1 MADFGVT
8 EDGHPDEVMLPPS
21 HGSGEQASRA
31 SDRSQ
36 SMNSGNLNDRNK
48 PPTNGLPPRPMQP
61 PSRPAAQPSRPPHT
75 PNQQPQHQ
83 QHQRPGATFQG
94 RPNPQ
99 QQQLSRPPSHM
110 NTAAQQGVT
119 SNKVMTPP
127 PNAAPRPPHPA
138 NVPNRAA
145 NEPAT
150 FFSARSMKDMPE
162 NVDPAT
168 AVAKQVFDPHAE
180 SPSIRKTPGI
190 DHKSSKPLSKSG
202 VHVQPVKRD
211 LDQPQHRPSPG
222 GPPNV
227 VNPAL
232 SQMRQIGAPGGPGS
246 PLANRGQ
253 YRPPTIL
260 KRSAPGGGPEGGNG
274 NRAPLSEVST
284 NGPPTAAGAVG
295 VDAKRQKM
303 S

>member
-21 HGSGEQASRA
+21 HGSSEQASRA

-36 SMNSGNLNDRNK
+36 NMNSGNLNNRTK
-48 PPTNGLPPRPMQP
+48 PPTNGPPPRPMQP

-75 PNQQPQHQ
+75 PNQQHQ
-83 QHQRPGATFQG
+83 PQRPGATFQG

-99 QQQLSRPPSHM
+99 QQQPSRPPSHM
-110 NTAAQQGVT
+110 NTAVQQGAT

-127 PNAAPRPPHPA
+127 PNAAPRPPNPV

-162 NVDPAT
+162 NADPAV

-202 VHVQPVKRD
+202 LHVQPVKRD
-211 LDQPQHRPSPG
+211 LDQQQRPSMG

-253 YRPPTIL
+253 YRPPTMM
-260 KRSAPGGGPEGGNG
+260 KRPAPGGGPESDHG